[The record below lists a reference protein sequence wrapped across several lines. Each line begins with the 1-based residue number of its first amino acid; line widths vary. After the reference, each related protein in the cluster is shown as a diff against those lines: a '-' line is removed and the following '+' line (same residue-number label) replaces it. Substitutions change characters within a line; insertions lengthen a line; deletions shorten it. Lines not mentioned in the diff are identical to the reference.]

1 MSTTAA
7 TPPRAS
13 AAVSPNEAAEAALRL
28 AENMFLR
35 GDLAG
40 ARREAARARALC
52 PAPSPLHPAAARAM
66 AAYCVHVVAAA
77 GNARGRGVDWHTL
90 LGVRRGDGLDAAKKQ
105 FKLMRLLTH
114 PDKNRSAAADG
125 AFKLVTEAW
134 EAISSGHAPFFSGDD
149 VERDAPKPPPPPRRQ
164 SPAPPPPR
172 QHSQR
177 RATRDYGEEH
187 VRHDGCCTENYRST
201 YRRGRRRPSPA
212 AAAAA
217 SKMYFA
223 YCPFCGAKA
232 AQPKNAQW
240 LDMDPLAFC
249 SKFHRF

>member
-1 MSTTAA
+1 
-7 TPPRAS
+7 
-13 AAVSPNEAAEAALRL
+13 
-28 AENMFLR
+28 
-35 GDLAG
+35 
-40 ARREAARARALC
+40 
-52 PAPSPLHPAAARAM
+52 
-66 AAYCVHVVAAA
+66 
-77 GNARGRGVDWHTL
+77 
-90 LGVRRGDGLDAAKKQ
+90 
-105 FKLMRLLTH
+105 MRLLTH

-149 VERDAPKPPPPPRRQ
+149 VERDVPKPPRPPRPPRRQ
-164 SPAPPPPR
+164 SPAPPP
-172 QHSQR
+172 QHGQR

-187 VRHDGCCTENYRST
+187 VRHDGCCRENYRST

-217 SKMYFA
+217 ASKMYFA
-223 YCPFCGAKA
+223 FCPFCGAKA